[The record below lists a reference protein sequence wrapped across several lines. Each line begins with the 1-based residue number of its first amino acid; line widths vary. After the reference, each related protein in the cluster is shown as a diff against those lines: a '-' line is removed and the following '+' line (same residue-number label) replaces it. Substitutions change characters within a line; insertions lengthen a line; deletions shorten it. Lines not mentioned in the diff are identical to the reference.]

1 MFNPSASVALGLA
14 AALVWPCASTASPS
28 ELSFQQALA
37 LARERAPALLDAAG
51 RVAEAQ
57 GAVAGASPWL
67 RDNPTLNAEVGPRRM
82 EDGARGLQLSLG
94 LAQPFELG
102 GKQGA
107 RRESAR
113 AGLAREGAE
122 QQDAERRV
130 LGEVAASF
138 LRALYAREF
147 SRLMRDTEEA
157 AKNLASSASKRFD
170 AGDVPV
176 VDVNVARVAQAR
188 AHAAVVVAEGEEE
201 ALLSE
206 LRAWL
211 GLSLQEPLAVRG
223 ALRELS
229 SLPVAAPTTSA
240 SERADV
246 RALESAL
253 AQAEAEL
260 RLGRAE
266 ALPDLSVGVRYEKEV
281 DETAWLGTL
290 SVPLPVFSRGQEA
303 KVTGEARV
311 RRLRTLLEAAR
322 RTRDV
327 QVEAARIRD
336 TRRQQA
342 LEVLEKEALPL
353 LDENESLARRSYE
366 AGEMDLAGLLLVRRE
381 TLETR
386 VALLDSH
393 LQAALAR
400 VQLAVETGV
409 LP

>member
-1 MFNPSASVALGLA
+1 MFNPSATAALGLA

-28 ELSFQQALA
+28 ELSFQDALA
-37 LARERAPALLDAAG
+37 LARQRAPSLLDAAG

-57 GAVAGASPWL
+57 GAVAGSAPWL
-67 RDNPTLNAEVGPRRM
+67 RDNPTLSAEVGPRRLD
-82 EDGARGLQLSLG
+82 DGTRGLQLSLG

-147 SRLMRDTEEA
+147 SRLMHETEEA
-157 AKNLASSASKRFD
+157 ARNLASSASKRFE

-201 ALLSE
+201 ALVSE
-206 LRAWL
+206 LRAQL
-211 GLSLQEPLAVRG
+211 GLPLQEPLAVRG
-223 ALRELS
+223 ALKELS
-229 SLPVAAPTTSA
+229 SLPVAKPTGS
-240 SERADV
+240 SERADI

-260 RLGRAE
+260 RLGRSQ

-281 DETAWLGTL
+281 DESAWLGTL
-290 SVPLPVFSRGQEA
+290 SVPLPVFSRGQEE

-327 QVEAARIRD
+327 QVEAARVRD

-342 LEVLEKEALPL
+342 LEVLTRDALPL
-353 LDENESLARRSYE
+353 LDENESLARKSYE
-366 AGEMDLAGLLLVRRE
+366 AGEMDLAGFLLVRRE

-400 VQLAVETGV
+400 VQLAVETGA

>member
-229 SLPVAAPTTSA
+229 SLPVAAPTRA

-336 TRRQQA
+336 NRRQQA